1 MNQKLFFILLRPIE
15 AIIASMS
22 PIIDQK
28 TLSQKLFFGDF
39 VKKLIFAYVEQIS
52 SLRSLSLELQT
63 NPKCQD
69 LGLSETPF
77 STLKD
82 GFYRFESGYFK
93 TLFETALN
101 SIELKRI
108 KCLDE
113 IGLFRVID
121 GSLFPL
127 LFQMSWSEYRKKK
140 NAFKLHL
147 NFELNRMIPTEFL
160 IGSGKSSERAFLLK
174 VLEAGVT
181 YIADRGYASFE
192 VIAKLLNSEACFIFR
207 VRDNVLYEVQEIFAL
222 AVEEMP
228 KCFRQVRDE
237 MVIFTNDKF
246 HSQVRLIQ
254 FEVAGS
260 YFRIVTNRLDLSTL
274 QIIILYAYRW
284 QIELFF
290 KYLKRTLK
298 GLHLFNHSQN
308 GVEIQFYL
316 LMTLAILLMR
326 MKQTL
331 QTAEKKKRQ
340 KIATKQEKA
349 EKKEANPSEWIRNI
363 SEIFY
368 ESWKISKNWLLI
380 VRNSLSKIIDNELLT
395 MLNSC

>member
-28 TLSQKLFFGDF
+28 SLSQKLFFGDF

-127 LFQMSWSEYRKKK
+127 LFQMSWSEYRKQK

>member
-1 MNQKLFFILLRPIE
+1 
-15 AIIASMS
+15 MS

-28 TLSQKLFFGDF
+28 SLSQKLFFGDF

-63 NPKCQD
+63 NRKCQD

-127 LFQMSWSEYRKKK
+127 LFQMNWSEYRKKK

-160 IGSGKSSERAFLLK
+160 IGSGRSSERDFLQK

-192 VIAKLLNSEACFIFR
+192 IIAKLSNSEACFIFR
-207 VRDNVLYEVQEIFAL
+207 VRDNVLYQVQETFAP

-228 KCFRQVRDE
+228 KCFRRVRDE

-246 HSQVRLIQ
+246 HSRVRLIQ

-260 YFRIVTNRLDLSTL
+260 YFRLVTNRLDLSTL

-298 GLHLFNHSQN
+298 GLHLFNHSHN

-331 QTAEKKKRQ
+331 QIAEEKKRQ

-349 EKKEANPSEWIRNI
+349 EKKQANASEWIRNI

-380 VRNSLSKIIDNELLT
+380 VRNSLSKTIDNELLT